1 MYSPRSRRRAT
12 PLQPYA
18 TTARCSCRGRAA
30 GRTRP
35 SSGTCSAYRRY
46 RMLYLHGAQDGCQLP
61 EIAARAGEV
70 LTGPSRAEVVPG
82 AGHFLHLE
90 RPDVVN
96 ARIAEFL
103 GRP

>member
-18 TTARCSCRGRAA
+18 TTARCSCPWTRRGTYSTEQRHLF
-30 GRTRP
+30 GVP
-35 SSGTCSAYRRY
+35 PVPL
-46 RMLYLHGAQDGCQLP
+46 LYLHGAQDGCQLP